1 MFNKKK
7 PVPKPQ
13 PQKLALKADDS
24 PNYEELFACNVGV
37 IRRFTGDH
45 EFLSNFYECEIDDNE
60 GNVFKNAEAMFQSYK
75 TTDPEERKKFAEMN
89 AKQAKAYGRKI
100 ELRSDWEDIKNDA
113 MFYTLYQKF
122 EQNPD
127 LRRALLETGNSVLI
141 EGNTWGDK
149 TWGMVPAKI
158 PVGDNTKWG
167 LFGENR
173 LGALLMKIRFVLFER
188 DMPIRKHET
197 RDWEADDPD
206 ERPVRRYRRYR
217 NMNMSIGQTLEDII
231 GYRPFNEYLTLKY
244 RMQVITDANG
254 TVRHGLSKAVKK
266 EVGIIEA
273 TLDGKILK

>member
-7 PVPKPQ
+7 PALKPQ
-13 PQKLALKADDS
+13 PQKLALKDGDS
-24 PNYEELFACNVGV
+24 PDYEKLFACNVGV
-37 IRRFTGDH
+37 IRQFKGDH
-45 EFLSNFYECEIDDNE
+45 AFLSNFYECEIDDNE

-75 TTDPEERKKFAEMN
+75 TTDPEERKKFTEMN

-141 EGNTWGDK
+141 EGNTWG
-149 TWGMVPAKI
+149 MVPAKI
-158 PVGDNTKWG
+158 PVGENTKWG

-173 LGALLMKIRFVLFER
+173 LGSLLMKIRFVLFER
-188 DMPIRKHET
+188 DMPIRKHDT
-197 RDWEADDPD
+197 RDWDSDDPD

-217 NMNMSIGQTLEDII
+217 NMNMSIGRTMEDLI
-231 GYRPFNEYLTLKY
+231 GYRPFSEYLTLKY
-244 RMQVITDANG
+244 RMDVITDANG
-254 TVRHGLSKAVKK
+254 SVKHGISKEVKK
-266 EVGIIEA
+266 AVGIIEA
-273 TLDGKILK
+273 SLDGEILK